1 MRQLARNDRLRSSRG
16 RVARLEDA
24 LALGITTAFVGL
36 GAIGGLVVLY
46 WIKSAKRPQTRADR
60 IAKIVAAAADGRSVF

>member
-1 MRQLARNDRLRSSRG
+1 MVVPDD
-16 RVARLEDA
+16 LEEA
-24 LALGITTAFVGL
+24 LAELRAVFDGFSDGRRKQA
-36 GAIGGLVVLY
+36 LY